1 MSTPEPT
8 DPLARHAQVVEALGR
23 SVLDGP
29 GVLEPETR
37 RAAAAGEGVPERF
50 AAYVETIHRHA
61 YRVTDGVVA
70 GLLEDGASEDEVFE
84 MTVAAAFGAA
94 RERFDAGLRALR
106 EAKALP
112 DVGGA

>member
-1 MSTPEPT
+1 
-8 DPLARHAQVVEALGR
+8 
-23 SVLDGP
+23 
-29 GVLEPETR
+29 
-37 RAAAAGEGVPERF
+37 
-50 AAYVETIHRHA
+50 
-61 YRVTDGVVA
+61 VVA
-70 GLLEDGASEDEVFE
+70 ALLEDGASEDEVFE